1 MLFMRMISAMNTFL
15 DSSERL
21 EKKLLITVGNQT
33 RKVLDDLLPQ
43 MRLAAYENEG
53 AAIVDMRI
61 GFEFT
66 KDGDRVAI
74 ACEGQVQFPAKRS
87 YAESVCE

>member
-1 MLFMRMISAMNTFL
+1 MISAMNTFL

-43 MRLAAYENEG
+43 M
-53 AAIVDMRI
+53 
-61 GFEFT
+61 
-66 KDGDRVAI
+66 
-74 ACEGQVQFPAKRS
+74 
-87 YAESVCE
+87 

>member
-1 MLFMRMISAMNTFL
+1 MEKFL

-21 EKKLLITVGNQT
+21 EKKLLSAVGNQAK
-33 RKVLDDLLPQ
+33 KVLDDLLPQ
-43 MRLAAYENEG
+43 MRLAAYENDG
-53 AAIVDMRI
+53 AAIVDMRL

-66 KDGDRVAI
+66 KDGESVAV